1 VSDGIANSVAHA
13 SGSDLPR
20 VAFFTGNYT
29 DIVDGVALTSIR
41 QVEYLLRQNVPV
53 RVYAP
58 TSSKPALTSIATPVD
73 VPSLRIPTMPYRVA
87 FGLTPGIRE
96 DVRRFAPT
104 VVHLATPDLLGWN
117 ALNWATRRKIPVV
130 TTFHTH
136 FASYLKHYGLG
147 FLEPAVW
154 RVFRLFYRRCAEVYV
169 ACQSMADE
177 LRRNGLDAN
186 FVINPFG
193 VDQAHFSPAKRS
205 DEWRAAHGFVPA
217 DVVVAFVGRLVW
229 EKGLKV
235 WAETIRKL
243 TADGVPHKALVI
255 GEGPAGAGFRKLA
268 PTATFTG
275 RLTGAELGVAFASAD
290 VFFFPSASETFGCVT
305 VEALASGLACVV
317 ADATGSRDIIRAG
330 VDGLL
335 CPPTDVPAFAAAVA
349 GLIRDPAARHRLRAS
364 APTRAAEFQW
374 EAVLATMLTRFRY
387 VGGG

>member
-1 VSDGIANSVAHA
+1 M
-13 SGSDLPR
+13 PR

-29 DIVDGVALTSIR
+29 DVVDGVALTSIR
-41 QVEYLLRQNVPV
+41 QVEYLVRQNVPV

-58 TSSKPALTSIATPVD
+58 ISSRPALASIATPVD
-73 VPSLRIPTMPYRVA
+73 VPSVAIPTMPYRVA
-87 FGLTPGIRE
+87 FGLTPGVRA
-96 DVRRFAPT
+96 DVRRFAPDL
-104 VVHLATPDLLGWN
+104 VHLATPDLLGWT
-117 ALNWATRRKIPVV
+117 ALNWASRRKIPVV

-147 FLEPAVW
+147 FLEPLVW
-154 RVFRLFYRRCAEVYV
+154 RVFRQFYRRCAEVYV

-177 LRRNGLDAN
+177 LRHNGLDAN

-205 DEWRAAHGFVPA
+205 DEWRAAHGFGPTDA
-217 DVVVAFVGRLVW
+217 VVAFVGRLVW

-243 TADGVPHKALVI
+243 EADGVPHKALVI
-255 GEGPAGAGFRKLA
+255 GEGPAGAGFRKIA
-268 PTATFTG
+268 PTAAFTG

-290 VFFFPSASETFGCVT
+290 VFFFPSSSETFGCVT

-330 VDGLL
+330 VDGVV
-335 CPPTDVPAFAAAVA
+335 CPPTDVPAFAHAVTQ
-349 GLIRDPAARHRLRAS
+349 LVRDADLRNRYRAN
-364 APTRAAEFQW
+364 APRRAAAFQW
-374 EAVLATMLTRFRY
+374 ETVLAAMLANFRRAAGRGAA
-387 VGGG
+387 V

>member
-1 VSDGIANSVAHA
+1 M
-13 SGSDLPR
+13 PR

-29 DIVDGVALTSIR
+29 DVVDGVALTSIR
-41 QVEYLLRQNVPV
+41 QVEYLVRQDVPV

-58 TSSKPALTSIATPVD
+58 ISSRPALTSIAVPVA
-73 VPSLRIPTMPYRVA
+73 VPSVGIPTMPYRVA
-87 FGLTPGIRE
+87 FGLTPGAGA
-96 DVRRFAPT
+96 DLRRFAPDL
-104 VVHLATPDLLGWN
+104 VHLATPDLLGWT
-117 ALNWATRRKIPVV
+117 ALNWATRRRIPVA

-147 FLEPAVW
+147 VLEPVVW

-205 DEWRAAHGFVPA
+205 DEWRAAHGFGPT
-217 DVVVAFVGRLVW
+217 DVAVAFVGRLVW

-243 TADGVPHKALVI
+243 EADGVPHKALVI
-255 GEGPAGAGFRKLA
+255 GEGPAGAGFRKIA
-268 PTATFTG
+268 PNAAFTG

-290 VFFFPSASETFGCVT
+290 VFFFPSSSETFGCVT

-317 ADATGSRDIIRAG
+317 ADATGSRDIVRAN
-330 VDGLL
+330 VDGLV
-335 CPPTDVPAFAAAVA
+335 CMPTDVTAFVDAVTR
-349 GLIRDPAARHRLRAS
+349 LVRDTDLRNRFREN
-364 APTRAAEFQW
+364 APRRAAEFQW
-374 EAVLATMLTRFRY
+374 ETVLAAMLANFRR
-387 VGGG
+387 VAGG